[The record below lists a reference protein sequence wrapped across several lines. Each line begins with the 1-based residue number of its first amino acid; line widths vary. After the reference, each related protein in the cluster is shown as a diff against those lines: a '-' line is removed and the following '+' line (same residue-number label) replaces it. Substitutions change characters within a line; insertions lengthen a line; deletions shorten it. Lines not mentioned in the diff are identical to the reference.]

1 MSNLSVNAIRF
12 LGIDAINKAN
22 SGHPGVVMGAAPMAY
37 SLFTKHFVSIQLNQ
51 TGLTVNRFYSFSRS
65 WFNAP
70 YALLHLSGFE
80 DVSHG

>member
-1 MSNLSVNAIRF
+1 MSNLSVNSIRF

-37 SLFTKHFVSIQLNQ
+37 SLFTKQLCINPAQ
-51 TGLTVNRFYSFSRS
+51 PNWINRDRFILSAGHGSMLL
-65 WFNAP
+65 

-80 DVSHG
+80 M

>member
-37 SLFTKHFVSIQLNQ
+37 SLFTKQLRINPDRKS
-51 TGLTVNRFYSFSRS
+51 V
-65 WFNAP
+65 
-70 YALLHLSGFE
+70 
-80 DVSHG
+80 V